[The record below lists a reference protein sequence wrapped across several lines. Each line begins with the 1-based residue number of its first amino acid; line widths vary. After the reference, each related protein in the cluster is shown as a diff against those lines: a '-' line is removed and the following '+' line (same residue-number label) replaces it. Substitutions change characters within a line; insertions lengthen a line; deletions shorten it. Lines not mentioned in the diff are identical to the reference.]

1 METVQSCMLER
12 LTEFKTPLEIND
24 NNRKGEIGKKLL
36 ILGIIL
42 KLIFKIIFKKG
53 DFLGESSEG
62 SS

>member
-12 LTEFKTPLEIND
+12 LTEFKLPLEIKD

-42 KLIFKIIFKKG
+42 KFIFKIIFKKG
-53 DFLGESSEG
+53 HFLGESSEG

>member
-12 LTEFKTPLEIND
+12 LTEFKTPLEVND

-42 KLIFKIIFKKG
+42 KFIFKIIFKKG
-53 DFLGESSEG
+53 DFLSESSEG

>member
-12 LTEFKTPLEIND
+12 LTEFETPLEIND

-42 KLIFKIIFKKG
+42 KFIFKIIFKKG
-53 DFLGESSEG
+53 DLGESSEG